1 MNLETSINATD
12 WLFILQ
18 GAALTVFLCMVS
30 MAAGSAVGFAAGM
43 MRTSGKILLRAI
55 AWGYIYII
63 RGTPL
68 LMQLFLVYFG
78 IPLLT
83 GRTIGAFATA
93 LVGLSIYTGAYMG
106 EIVKAGISSV
116 DAGQHEAAMALGMTW
131 WQAFRHVVFPQAV
144 RVIVPPAFGLF
155 IALVKDSSLV
165 SIIGFIELSR
175 AGKLVIARTFQPFT
189 IYFFVALV
197 YFILCHGLS
206 RLSRVRV
213 FTGRTDWQ

>member
-43 MRTSGKILLRAI
+43 IRTSGKILLRAI

-83 GRTIGAFATA
+83 GRIGGRGTA
-93 LVGLSIYTGAYMG
+93 
-106 EIVKAGISSV
+106 
-116 DAGQHEAAMALGMTW
+116 
-131 WQAFRHVVFPQAV
+131 
-144 RVIVPPAFGLF
+144 
-155 IALVKDSSLV
+155 
-165 SIIGFIELSR
+165 
-175 AGKLVIARTFQPFT
+175 
-189 IYFFVALV
+189 
-197 YFILCHGLS
+197 
-206 RLSRVRV
+206 
-213 FTGRTDWQ
+213 